1 MATSGRLQEIGI
13 EVGAGTMLEEIGLF
27 SGDLHG
33 TLPERLRTPFGFLR
47 PT

>member
-27 SGDLHG
+27 SADH
-33 TLPERLRTPFGFLR
+33 RRTCTAR
-47 PT
+47 CRSDC